1 MIKNSIMSLLNESQ
15 KDDRN
20 AVSKKELSDFINSN
34 YFNGKVENVSVGTT
48 VTRYDIMT
56 APKAIRY
63 FLGLERQFN
72 AFFDRNDCRVF
83 QNGKYVC
90 VEVPNK
96 YMGIYGMKDCINE
109 LQKTSGDNSLWIS
122 IGEGLDGKCILYDLV
137 QMPHLLVAGQTG
149 SGKSI
154 FLHNVIIS
162 LISQYTNNELNL
174 ILIDPKKVEF
184 EFYRGLDCVREV
196 ITTPE
201 RAIQKINDLCDEMDS
216 RYKMFSDLSVR
227 DIESYNIKSDIKL
240 PRIVLII
247 EEVSDLAITSK
258 DEAIKDISRLLYK
271 ARACGIHVILSTQRP
286 DSDFMTGKLKSNF
299 QCRVVFSMA
308 SRWDSRVALGKNGAE
323 KLRGNGDGIFRS
335 NNGQKNTR
343 FQSPLVTEKEIKS
356 VVNFIINKNK
366 ESEEN

>member
-1 MIKNSIMSLLNESQ
+1 MINNSILALLNDSI

-20 AVSKKELSDFINSN
+20 AVSKKSLSDFIESN
-34 YFNGKVENVSVGTT
+34 YFNGKVSDVVVGTS
-48 VTRYDIMT
+48 VTRYDILT
-56 APKAIRY
+56 KPKAIQY
-63 FLGLERQFN
+63 FLKLERQFN
-72 AFFDRNDCRVF
+72 AFFDTNDCRVF

-96 YMGIYGMKDCINE
+96 YIGTYGLKEAISS
-109 LQKTSGDNSLWIS
+109 LQKNSGENSLWVS
-122 IGEGLDGKCILYDLV
+122 IGEGLDGKCITYDLT

-149 SGKSI
+149 SGKSV

-162 LISQYTNNELNL
+162 LISQYSADDLNL

-184 EFYRGLDCVREV
+184 EFYRGIDCVREV
-196 ITTPE
+196 VTTTD
-201 RAIQKINDLCDEMDS
+201 RAVQKINDLCDEMDS
-216 RYKMFSDLSVR
+216 RYKMFSELSVR
-227 DIESYNIKSDIKL
+227 DIESYNEKSDTKL

-247 EEVSDLAITSK
+247 EELSDLAITSK
-258 DEAIKDISRLLYK
+258 DNAIKDISRLLYK

-308 SRWDSRVALGKNGAE
+308 SRWDSRVALGRYGAE

-343 FQSPLVTEKEIKS
+343 FQSPLVTEKEIKA
-356 VVNFIINKNK
+356 VVNYIKNK
-366 ESEEN
+366 RTK